1 MIKTSICALLCTL
14 LSIAVTA
21 QSKCSESKIIGTW
34 EYVNSYGYN
43 IDPGIDSLIRKVDNS
58 TEVVGIMTYKAD
70 GKYAYKLLKH
80 RYKSKGRFKLLEAT
94 CEIKYGRKQKL
105 TSSILY
111 LDDNYLIKKTTR
123 HKGDIIYCYR
133 RKKN

>member
-1 MIKTSICALLCTL
+1 MIKTSICTLLCTL
-14 LSIAVTA
+14 LTIAVTA

-34 EYVNSYGYN
+34 EYVNSYGYD

-58 TEVVGIMTYKAD
+58 TEVIGIITYRAD
-70 GKYAYKLLKH
+70 GKYVYKFLKY
-80 RYKSKGRFKLLEAT
+80 RYKEKRRFKLLEAT
-94 CEIKYGRKQKL
+94 CEIKYGRKQK
-105 TSSILY
+105 TASSILY

-123 HKGDIIYCYR
+123 PKGDIIYSYR

>member
-1 MIKTSICALLCTL
+1 MLKTSICTLLCTL

-34 EYVNSYGYN
+34 EYMSSYGYD
-43 IDPGIDSLIRKVDNS
+43 IDIGIDSLIRKVDS
-58 TEVVGIMTYKAD
+58 FTEVIGIVTYSAD
-70 GKYAYKLLKH
+70 GKYAYKHLES
-80 RYKSKGRFKLLEAT
+80 RYKSKGRFKVLEAT
-94 CEIKYGRKQKL
+94 CEIKYGRKQKG

-123 HKGDIIYCYR
+123 PIGDIIYFYR